1 MNISDKILA
10 ISAELG
16 PKKKDLDGQRKR
28 LEDLTAQIAEIDD
41 NDQEEL
47 LLTEVEEVGKGVDT
61 LAGEVEGLEKKLDSY
76 RAIEKR
82 QAVGSRPAQQ
92 DAPAMIRPEAKQSKP
107 GDLIVRSAV
116 VAALSHLRRCPE
128 QQLVEELYPD
138 DLRFKSAMP
147 MLMKTAAPI
156 ATTTDANYAAALVQE
171 DIRGIMETIES
182 QSVAAA
188 MALWASRS
196 GGMLVNFG
204 QASSIRVPVLSPTGA
219 TPTEPA
225 WVQEGGAIPVG
236 SLSIG
241 STIINRYK
249 LAEILVTTMELKD
262 RSTVD
267 IEALFRRAIERAYAR
282 VLDNAFLSATA
293 STAGVRPAGIL
304 NGITVVAGDTTGGVA
319 SVTADLQAMTAELLA
334 INESAVPVLAINNRN
349 RMGLGFTTS
358 ALGEFLFRDELNSG
372 RVLGVPIVSSGNVPH
387 DTAVMV
393 DVSSLAMAL
402 GTPEFDVSQ
411 VATIVMN
418 NADDQPPTMADDGT
432 AGGAVGTAGQV
443 HAGQGV
449 VPANTAGAGYAARSL
464 WQTYSEGVRMIAPT
478 SWQVMRAG
486 SVAGRNTLSW

>member
-16 PKKKDLDGQRKR
+16 PKKKDLDAQRKR

-47 LLTEVEEVGKGVDT
+47 LLAEVEEVGKGVDT
-61 LAGEVEGLEKKLDSY
+61 LTGEVEGMEKKLDSY

-128 QQLVEELYPD
+128 QQLIEELYPD
-138 DLRFKSAMP
+138 DLRFKAAMP

-204 QASSIRVPVLSPTGA
+204 SACQHPCSGAVPDWCVPDRTGLG
-219 TPTEPA
+219 TGRRCDSG
-225 WVQEGGAIPVG
+225 W
-236 SLSIG
+236 
-241 STIINRYK
+241 
-249 LAEILVTTMELKD
+249 LAVH
-262 RSTVD
+262 R
-267 IEALFRRAIERAYAR
+267 
-282 VLDNAFLSATA
+282 LDHHQ
-293 STAGVRPAGIL
+293 P
-304 NGITVVAGDTTGGVA
+304 
-319 SVTADLQAMTAELLA
+319 LQAGGNPGHHDGAER
-334 INESAVPVLAINNRN
+334 S
-349 RMGLGFTTS
+349 F
-358 ALGEFLFRDELNSG
+358 
-372 RVLGVPIVSSGNVPH
+372 H
-387 DTAVMV
+387 
-393 DVSSLAMAL
+393 
-402 GTPEFDVSQ
+402 
-411 VATIVMN
+411 
-418 NADDQPPTMADDGT
+418 
-432 AGGAVGTAGQV
+432 GG
-443 HAGQGV
+443 
-449 VPANTAGAGYAARSL
+449 YRSL
-464 WQTYSEGVRMIAPT
+464 VPPRH
-478 SWQVMRAG
+478 RARIRPRPG
-486 SVAGRNTLSW
+486 QRLPERNGFDRRCSPGWHPQRYHRCRW